1 MKKKVLVTGS
11 SGFIAPGVI
20 KACLKR
26 NWKVYGVDIKNPK
39 KKFNR
44 VDYIKKKFK
53 KIKKKFLKK
62 IDFVAHMAFK
72 TNIPKSILNPV
83 SYTKKNIEMT
93 TVLLEKC
100 TKAGVKKLIFPSTAS
115 QYGRNKTPWKEFMH
129 PDPFEPYSWQKN
141 ACETLLKMWSK
152 QYGLKTCILRLFQ
165 VFGENPRPDTAIA
178 KFLKAKKLNKF
189 IPLTA
194 TTAQSSF
201 KTGVRDFVHIDDVG
215 EAFVKAMMS
224 NKVGKGEIINIASGK
239 KISMKQVANSI
250 GGKIKFIPK
259 RNFEVDVHHA
269 DVSKAKRLIN
279 WNYKINILYWIKKV
293 LKDEFYKK

>member
-39 KKFNR
+39 KKINQ
-44 VDYIKKKFK
+44 VNYIKKNVTKLE
-53 KIKKKFLKK
+53 IKFLKN

-93 TVLLEKC
+93 IALLEKC

-115 QYGRNKTPWKEFMH
+115 QYGRNKAPWKESMH

-152 QYGLKTCILRLFQ
+152 QYSLKTCTLRLFQ

-178 KFLKAKKLNKF
+178 KFFKAKKLNKF

-215 EAFVKAMMS
+215 EAFAKAMMS
-224 NKVGKGEIINIASGK
+224 NKVGKGELINIASGK
-239 KISMKQVANSI
+239 KISMKQVANEI

-259 RNFEVDVHHA
+259 RSFEVDVHHA
-269 DVSKAKRLIN
+269 DVSKAKKLIN
-279 WNYKINILYWIKKV
+279 WNYKINILDWIKKV
-293 LKDEFYKK
+293 L